1 MGGEG
6 DKNQLRYVFYVWFV
20 WLSIISTSVQTV
32 QISNVNFRMPWSL
45 EQHIFQF
52 WGCIEFQSWQM
63 QDPSK
68 NVWGEADSPF
78 APLLDVFDIMGTRMC
93 TRRISMSSF
102 ITDFVEIHLTSI
114 IYWISFLGK
123 FRPFSK
129 KLLSF
134 TCPDPLPIIVLQ
146 LKGTIYFE
154 PFPFYNPSLM
164 FNFA

>member
-1 MGGEG
+1 MLKLAIKGTWSDLMKKVSSGWYGMVGG
-6 DKNQLRYVFYVWFV
+6 R
-20 WLSIISTSVQTV
+20 LSIKKQLQKVCRPFFDFCHIVLLHLRRGWRRWQKSGQVCLLLSKIFTTVQTV

-102 ITDFVEIHLTSI
+102 ITE
-114 IYWISFLGK
+114 WK
-123 FRPFSK
+123 FTWT
-129 KLLSF
+129 L
-134 TCPDPLPIIVLQ
+134 
-146 LKGTIYFE
+146 
-154 PFPFYNPSLM
+154 
-164 FNFA
+164 